1 MTEKEIE
8 IDVIETDQTNRKPA
22 GPYIGKKLDGVVIGI
37 LVGLRDSVTPLVVF
51 PGNPADE
58 SIAARST
65 CRLSRED
72 IGCQV
77 ALLFEGGDPSH
88 PLVIGRIQHPER
100 TAPTEEK
107 NAVSVTLDG
116 EQLILSAER
125 EIVLRCGKASITL
138 TRSGKVLIR
147 GAYVLSRSSGA
158 NRIKGGSVQIN

>member
-1 MTEKEIE
+1 MTVKEIE
-8 IDVIETDQTNRKPA
+8 VGVIETDRKPA
-22 GPYIGKKLDGVVIGI
+22 GPCIGKKLDGVVIGI
-37 LVGLRDSVTPLVVF
+37 LVGLRDSVTPLFVF

-65 CRLSRED
+65 RRLSREN

-77 ALLFEGGDPSH
+77 ALLFEGGDPSY

-100 TAPTEEK
+100 IASTEEK

-116 EQLILSAER
+116 EQLILSAEQ